1 MHVMFPFSFLILVKN
16 SPSLTYPVPMLQK
29 FVRTLALL
37 PSVRVSEDSWSL
49 MIRRILIMVNNLLN
63 DAFIGLEEGII

>member
-1 MHVMFPFSFLILVKN
+1 
-16 SPSLTYPVPMLQK
+16 
-29 FVRTLALL
+29 
-37 PSVRVSEDSWSL
+37 VSEDSWSL